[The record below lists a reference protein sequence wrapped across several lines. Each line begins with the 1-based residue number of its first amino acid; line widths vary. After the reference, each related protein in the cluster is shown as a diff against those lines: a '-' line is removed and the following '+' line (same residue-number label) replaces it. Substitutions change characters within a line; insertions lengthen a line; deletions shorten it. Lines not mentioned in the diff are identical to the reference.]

1 MTTECYYSA
10 CPHHSIHDEPDEGPF
25 CFEPECKAT
34 PDQQA
39 EYETKL
45 RLERLKRKG
54 YTEED
59 LEASSPYNQW
69 MTEES

>member
-10 CPHHSIHDEPDEGPF
+10 CPHHSIHDEHDEGPF

-34 PDQQA
+34 PVQLE
-39 EYETKL
+39 EYGRKL
-45 RLERLKRKG
+45 SLERLKRKG

-59 LEASSPYNQW
+59 LEASNPYNAW
-69 MTEES
+69 CSND